1 MMLKQSFI
9 CCYIT
14 CITVLLNLEYISFIT
29 LLTINYSFSK
39 LEPRFSEETIEMLM
53 STLTSLTPFKKCSKL
68 KSWWTKILAAS

>member
-53 STLTSLTPFKKCSKL
+53 STLTSFKKCSKL
-68 KSWWTKILAAS
+68 NSWWTKILAAS